1 MCTFIIFGL
10 VAQILAWCC
19 AHSRDSRNI
28 FFWKTIKIISK
39 HTYSFCW
46 NFQHPFPYGFTWNRV
61 FPCSTMV
68 KNLPANAGDAGDMVL
83 IPGSGISPRR
93 RNRNPLQHSCLE
105 NPIDRGTW
113 WACYSPW
120 VHKSQIWLST
130 HTGYGEYGKKAIFSH
145 LLIPILKLIL
155 SAPHENHVFFTACI
169 IKKITPFLL
178 VPTVDPPVT
187 NQSTV
192 LRNDISWLHLML
204 HWLLQIHKTCW
215 TNKSN
220 AIWDNQTFYIIKSFA
235 GGYF

>member
-1 MCTFIIFGL
+1 
-10 VAQILAWCC
+10 
-19 AHSRDSRNI
+19 
-28 FFWKTIKIISK
+28 
-39 HTYSFCW
+39 
-46 NFQHPFPYGFTWNRV
+46 
-61 FPCSTMV
+61 
-68 KNLPANAGDAGDMVL
+68 MVL

-169 IKKITPFLL
+169 IKKIDPDFPGGSDGKAFCLQWGRPRFEPWVGKTPWQRKW
-178 VPTVDPPVT
+178 
-187 NQSTV
+187 QSTPV
-192 LRNDISWLHLML
+192 LLPGKSHGQRSLVCYSPWGGKEVGTTERLHSITSIITP
-204 HWLLQIHKTCW
+204 HF
-215 TNKSN
+215 SN
-220 AIWDNQTFYIIKSFA
+220 YIEFNHC
-235 GGYF
+235 